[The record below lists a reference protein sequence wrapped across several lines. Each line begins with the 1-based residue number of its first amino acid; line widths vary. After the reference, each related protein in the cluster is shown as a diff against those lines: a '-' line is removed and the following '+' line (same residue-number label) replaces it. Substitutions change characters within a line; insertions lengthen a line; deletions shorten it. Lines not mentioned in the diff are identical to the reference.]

1 MAYMQTIR
9 KPSRSTLNHVALT
22 CIDAAL
28 RRYLNDQGVS
38 LNQPI
43 IIQMP
48 VNLRREGEKIMGN
61 KIGIILVELSPPTDD
76 RYVRLRNIGVSL
88 CNVRTMIDNVAPEAI
103 ESYTIIAGLIAQV
116 AELLHL
122 SDSMPPMGNTLVS
135 NVAGPK
141 QHLYKRGAKM
151 EEMHPISTLPP
162 SNLLNVT
169 LFSYAGD
176 LFFRLIASDVLPN
189 LPRLARYLEQA
200 FSELERSVGEMSIT
214 HSLASHQADRPAA

>member
-1 MAYMQTIR
+1 VGEFCEQLPFTREKSQRLGARQTLHQLKRGSLCEVAIDTFNEVHAAHATMAYLRTDLPDAHSVAGCQRRYDIKSFASSGISMAYMQTIR

-48 VNLRREGEKIMGN
+48 VNLRREGEKIVGN

-103 ESYTIIAGLIAQV
+103 ESCT
-116 AELLHL
+116 L
-122 SDSMPPMGNTLVS
+122 SPG
-135 NVAGPK
+135 
-141 QHLYKRGAKM
+141 
-151 EEMHPISTLPP
+151 
-162 SNLLNVT
+162 
-169 LFSYAGD
+169 
-176 LFFRLIASDVLPN
+176 
-189 LPRLARYLEQA
+189 
-200 FSELERSVGEMSIT
+200 
-214 HSLASHQADRPAA
+214 